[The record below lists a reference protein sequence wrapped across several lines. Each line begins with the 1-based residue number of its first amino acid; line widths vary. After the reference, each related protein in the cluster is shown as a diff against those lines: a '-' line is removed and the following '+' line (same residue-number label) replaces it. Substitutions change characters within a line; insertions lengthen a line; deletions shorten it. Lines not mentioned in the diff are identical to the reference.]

1 MSSQNVLLEGNLGS
15 ISLPNLAQ
23 LIFLEQKTAALT
35 VHRVE
40 LGQSAEMVFHR
51 GELVFAHVN
60 NLVGNEAMYRIVGWW
75 NAGNFKL
82 IDLAE
87 EELPERNVTARLDYL
102 LLEGMRRMDATADVR
117 SLLPNLTSA
126 VSFTQAAL
134 DSFRWDVTEPPEWIP
149 HVIRTLPRSFSMAQL
164 HQASDMD
171 ETRMGALMKM
181 LLSTQAVRVHTGT
194 SNTNYDDPNYGS
206 FEEAPKSTRYEAFAQ
221 LLMEYV
227 GYEQAYGMV
236 DSVVYELGWDDIDSA
251 TFSQL
256 IDLADRLGMGLS
268 QNVDRKKAFEAQR
281 RLRARATSL
290 V

>member
-35 VHRVE
+35 VNRVE
-40 LGQSAEMVFHR
+40 LGQTAEMIFYR
-51 GELVFAHVN
+51 GELIFAHVN

-75 NAGNFKL
+75 NAGTFKL
-82 IDLAE
+82 IELTE
-87 EELPERNVTARLDYL
+87 EELPERNISARLDYL
-102 LLEGMRRMDATADVR
+102 LLEGMRRMDASADIR

-126 VSFTQAAL
+126 VSFTQGAL
-134 DSFRWDVTEPPEWIP
+134 DSFRWDSSDPPEWIP
-149 HVIRTLPRSFSMAQL
+149 HLVRQLPRSFSMAQL
-164 HQASDMD
+164 HQATDLD
-171 ETRMGALMKM
+171 ETHMTALMKM

-194 SNTNYDDPNYGS
+194 ANYDENS
-206 FEEAPKSTRYEAFAQ
+206 FEEGPKSTRYEAFAQ

-236 DSVVYELGWDDIDSA
+236 DSVVYELGWDDIDGA

-256 IDLADRLGMGLS
+256 IDMADRLSMGLGQS
-268 QNVDRKKAFEAQR
+268 VDRKKALEAQR

>member
-35 VHRVE
+35 VNRVE
-40 LGQSAEMVFHR
+40 LGQTAEMIFYR
-51 GELVFAHVN
+51 GELIFAHVN
-60 NLVGNEAMYRIVGWW
+60 HLEGNEAMYRIVGWW
-75 NAGNFKL
+75 NAGTFKL
-82 IDLAE
+82 IELTDD
-87 EELPERNVTARLDYL
+87 ELPERNISARLDYL
-102 LLEGMRRMDATADVR
+102 LLEGMRRMDASADIR
-117 SLLPNLTSA
+117 SLLPSLTSA
-126 VSFTQAAL
+126 VSFTQGAL
-134 DSFRWDVTEPPEWIP
+134 DSFRWDASEPPEWIP
-149 HVIRTLPRSFSMAQL
+149 HQVRQLPRSFSVAQL
-164 HQASDMD
+164 HHATELD
-171 ETRMGALMKM
+171 ETRMNGLLKM
-181 LLSTQAVRVHTGT
+181 LLSTQAVRVHTGAG
-194 SNTNYDDPNYGS
+194 NYDNN
-206 FEEAPKSTRYEAFAQ
+206 FEEGPKSTRYEAFAQ

-256 IDLADRLGMGLS
+256 IDMADRLSMGLGQS
-268 QNVDRKKAFEAQR
+268 IDRKKGLEAQR

>member
-1 MSSQNVLLEGNLGS
+1 MPSQNVLLEGNLGS

-35 VHRVE
+35 VNRVE
-40 LGQSAEMVFHR
+40 LGQTAEMIFHR
-51 GELVFAHVN
+51 GELIFAHVN

-75 NAGNFKL
+75 NAGTFKL
-82 IDLAE
+82 IELTD

-102 LLEGMRRMDATADVR
+102 LLEGMRRMDASADVR

-126 VSFTQAAL
+126 VSFTQGAL
-134 DSFRWDVTEPPEWIP
+134 DSFRWDTADPPEWIP
-149 HVIRTLPRSFSMAQL
+149 YVVRQLPRSFSMAQL
-164 HQASDMD
+164 HQACELD
-171 ETRMGALMKM
+171 ETRMNGLMKM
-181 LLSTQAVRVHTGT
+181 LLATQAVRVHTGT
-194 SNTNYDDPNYGS
+194 ANYDDDGYGS

-236 DSVVYELGWDDIDSA
+236 DSVVYELGWDDIDTA

-256 IDLADRLGMGLS
+256 IDLADRLSMGLMQS
-268 QNVDRKKAFEAQR
+268 VDRKKAFEAQR

>member
-1 MSSQNVLLEGNLGS
+1 MSSQNLLLEGNLAAV
-15 ISLPNLAQ
+15 SLPNLAQ

-40 LGQSAEMVFHR
+40 LGQSAEMVFRR
-51 GELVFAHVN
+51 GELIFAHVN

-82 IDLAE
+82 IELTD
-87 EELPERNVTARLDYL
+87 EELPEPNISARLDYL

-126 VSFTQAAL
+126 VSFTQSAL
-134 DSFRWDVTEPPEWIP
+134 DSFRWDVNEPAEWIP
-149 HVIRTLPRSFSMAQL
+149 YVIRQLPRSFSIAQL
-164 HQASDMD
+164 HQACDLD
-171 ETRMGALMKM
+171 ETRMGSLMKM
-181 LLSTQAVRVHTGT
+181 LLSTQAVRVHTGI
-194 SNTNYDDPNYGS
+194 TNYDDDNYGG
-206 FEEAPKSTRYEAFAQ
+206 FDDGPKSTRYEAFAQ

-236 DSVVYELGWDDIDSA
+236 DSVIYELGWDDIDTA
-251 TFSQL
+251 TFNQL
-256 IDLADRLGMGLS
+256 IDLADRLSMGLGS
-268 QNVDRKKAFEAQR
+268 AVDRKKALEAQR